1 MAKSYEMLFDIGT
14 IKHLGLQ
21 MYSTLPP
28 VIGELVSN
36 AWDADAKRVDIT
48 IPTSQI
54 SESSE
59 IVVQDTGLG
68 MTEDEVRNAYLI
80 VGRDRRKSEGSEQT
94 GLKRPVMGRKGI
106 GKFSA
111 FGIANEIEIETT
123 KDGQTTRFR
132 MNYLELEK
140 NAKQRRITLPSLPE
154 SGTLKKGTRVT
165 LRQITKFRN
174 RSIGI
179 QTIRRGI
186 ARRFSVIG
194 PDHKFEVVINGQEI
208 TPEERD
214 LKKLLEKDSSGKPYL
229 WEYHDVEIEPGTG
242 WTVSGWIGAL
252 KHTNQLEDGILRG
265 IVVMARGKLVQE
277 PFVFEATTGQQFAL
291 AYLVGELH
299 AEFVDATE
307 DTISTTRNSLVW
319 DSEANVAFK
328 KWGHKEVNRVTREWS
343 EKRKSDNEKELE
355 RNPLYL
361 KFASEA
367 DKFEDRQIKK
377 VADRFIRDVL
387 RQDPLADPT
396 KQENLI
402 QMCLDF
408 MEFDAFQGLAQELAA
423 VELKDTGTLLNLFR
437 EWEIVEA
444 KEMMRVTKG
453 RITTIE
459 KLQELIE
466 TNALEVPTLHNF
478 LKEFPWVLDP
488 RWTLVADEKTY
499 TDLLRKEFPQDANET
514 EDDRRIDFLC
524 VKESND
530 LIVVEI
536 KRPKSK
542 VGTKALAQ
550 IEEYVAFMRDYAGKT
565 TDPEVSHRKVVG
577 YLLCGDLVNTYQVR
591 QRTDN
596 LKNNDIFVRKYTD
609 LLAMVKSIH
618 KEFLARYDRLR
629 SARKKS

>member
-1 MAKSYEMLFDIGT
+1 MAKSYDMLFDIGT

-36 AWDADAKRVDIT
+36 AWDADANRVDIT
-48 IPTSQI
+48 IPVDQI
-54 SESSE
+54 ADSSE
-59 IVVQDTGLG
+59 IVVQDTGTG
-68 MTEDEVRNAYLI
+68 MTEDEVKNAYLI
-80 VGRDRRKSEGSEQT
+80 VGRDRRKTEGDHET
-94 GLKRPVMGRKGI
+94 RLKRKLMGRKGI

-111 FGIANEIEIETT
+111 FGIANEIEVETT
-123 KDGQTTRFR
+123 KDGQTTRFV

-140 NAKQRRITLPSLPE
+140 NAKQRKISLPSLPAT
-154 SGTLKKGTRVT
+154 GTLKKGTRVT
-165 LRQITKFRN
+165 LRHITRFKN
-174 RSIGI
+174 RIIGL
-179 QTIRRGI
+179 QPIRRGI

-194 PDHKFEVVINGQEI
+194 TDHNFDVVINGLEI
-208 TPEERD
+208 TSEERD
-214 LKKLLEKDSSGKPYL
+214 LKKLLEKDSSGNPYV
-229 WEYHDVEIEPGTG
+229 WEYQDVEIEPGTG

-252 KHTNQLEDGILRG
+252 KHTKQLEDGILRG

-277 PFVFEATTGQQFAL
+277 PFVFEATSGQQFAL

-299 AEFVDATE
+299 AEFVDAAE

-319 DSEANVAFK
+319 DSEANIAFK
-328 KWGHKEVNRVTREWS
+328 IWGHKEVNRITREWS
-343 EKRKSDNEKELE
+343 DKRKADNEKELE
-355 RNPLYL
+355 QNPLYL
-361 KFASEA
+361 KFSTEA
-367 DKFEDRQIKK
+367 DRFESRQVKK

-387 RQDPLADPT
+387 KQDPLADPA

-408 MEFDAFQGLAQELAA
+408 MEFDAFQGLAQEVAA
-423 VELKDTGTLLNLFR
+423 AELKDTGTLLNLFR

-499 TDLLRKEFPQDANET
+499 TDLLRKEFPQDADEL

-542 VGTKALAQ
+542 ASTKALTQ
-550 IEEYVAFMRDYAGKT
+550 IEEYVNFMRDYASKT
-565 TDPEVSHRKVVG
+565 TDPEIRSRNVVG
-577 YLLCGDLVNTYQVR
+577 YLLCGDLVNTPQAR
-591 QRTDN
+591 QRTEN
-596 LKNNDIFVRKYTD
+596 LRKASIFVRKYTD
-609 LLAMVKSIH
+609 LLAMVRANH
-618 KEFLARYDRLR
+618 REFLARYDQLR
-629 SARKKS
+629 KAKRNS

>member
-1 MAKSYEMLFDIGT
+1 
-14 IKHLGLQ
+14 
-21 MYSTLPP
+21 
-28 VIGELVSN
+28 
-36 AWDADAKRVDIT
+36 
-48 IPTSQI
+48 
-54 SESSE
+54 
-59 IVVQDTGLG
+59 
-68 MTEDEVRNAYLI
+68 
-80 VGRDRRKSEGSEQT
+80 
-94 GLKRPVMGRKGI
+94 
-106 GKFSA
+106 
-111 FGIANEIEIETT
+111 
-123 KDGQTTRFR
+123 
-132 MNYLELEK
+132 MNYLDLEK
-140 NAKQRRITLPSLPE
+140 NAKQRKITLPSLPA

-165 LRQITKFRN
+165 LRHITRFKN

-179 QTIRRGI
+179 QAIRRGI

-214 LKKLLEKDSSGKPYL
+214 LKKLLEKDSSGKAYL
-229 WEYHDVEIEPGTG
+229 WEYQDVEIEPGTG

-277 PFVFEATTGQQFAL
+277 PFVFEATSGQQFAL

-319 DSEANVAFK
+319 DSEANIAFK

-343 EKRKSDNEKELE
+343 DKRKVDNEKELE
-355 RNPLYL
+355 QNPLYL
-361 KFASEA
+361 KFSSEA

-423 VELKDTGTLLNLFR
+423 VELKDTGSLLNLFR

-499 TDLLRKEFPQDANET
+499 TDLLRKEFPQDANEA

-536 KRPKSK
+536 KRPKSR
-542 VGTKALAQ
+542 VSTKALAQ
-550 IEEYVAFMRDYAGKT
+550 IEEYVAFMRDYSGKT
-565 TDPEVSHRKVVG
+565 TDPEVGHRKVVG

-596 LKNNDIFVRKYTD
+596 LKNNDIYVRKYTD